1 MSRIHEALKKAEQER
16 VENPASVVPSIDE
29 IPVMSPAS
37 ANGTQVAAVRAPQ
50 RVAVEAIDADA
61 FTHANLVLQC
71 TKPEWKPDPSSIL
84 FLNNETQHGI
94 GMEEFRTLRSR
105 LYRMRERT
113 PLKTILVGSALPAEG
128 KSFVSA
134 NLAQILSRQQ
144 GRRVLLIDGD
154 LRAPRLHQY
163 LGAPISPGL
172 TDYLK
177 GEVNEFQILQQ
188 SPSENL
194 FFIPGGTTMSAP
206 AELLANGKM
215 EMLLERM
222 KPIFD
227 WIIVDSSPILPV
239 SDAGL
244 LSQSCD
250 GILLVVLSAKTP
262 VEMAKRACKE
272 FKGRPLL
279 GVVLNRSTAR
289 NGGYGAYAY
298 YGRYAK
304 AYGDQEKQ
312 LKKAKKS

>member
-16 VENPASVVPSIDE
+16 LENPAAVVPSIEE
-29 IPVMSPAS
+29 IPVMAPAS
-37 ANGTQVAAVRAPQ
+37 SQVAQATAVRVSKKLAEEPL
-50 RVAVEAIDADA
+50 DADA

-71 TKPEWKPDPSSIL
+71 SKPEWKPDPSSIL
-84 FLNNETQHGI
+84 FLNSETHHAV

-163 LGAPISPGL
+163 VGAPLSPGL
-172 TDYLK
+172 TDYLR

-188 SPSENL
+188 SPSEDL
-194 FFIPGGTTMSAP
+194 FFIPGGTTMAAP
-206 AELLANGKM
+206 AELLANGRM
-215 EMLLERM
+215 ETLLERM

-250 GILLVVLSAKTP
+250 GVLLVVLASKTP

-279 GVVLNRSTAR
+279 GVVLNRSTVR
-289 NGGYGAYAY
+289 SGNYGAYAY

-304 AYGDQEKQ
+304 AYGEQEKQ
-312 LKKAKKS
+312 SKKAKKN